1 MVVIDSLFKIAKEFR
16 EKKAIAEQKKSED
29 EEEQPLVEEE
39 KSEEKEDLYVTTTGL
54 VVHSLAEGIA
64 MGSSLYSKLF
74 CCQTLT
80 FLVQFNGR
88 NASSVGFVV
97 TLALFIH
104 KAPEALGFG
113 SYLKHKGATTKE

>member
-64 MGSSLYSKLF
+64 MGSSLYI
-74 CCQTLT
+74 
-80 FLVQFNGR
+80 QFNGR